1 MDHYIKISLC
11 VDNSAFGDNY
21 HEQAA
26 EVGRILREAAEALET
41 TPSCLDPCS
50 GVSLCLNDVNGNR
63 VGFITPEVLAIS

>member
-11 VDNSAFGDNY
+11 VDNAAFGDTY

-26 EVGRILREAAEALET
+26 EVARILRYAADRLQGD
-41 TPSCLDPCS
+41 PSYLDPYS
-50 GVSLCLNDVNGNR
+50 GADLCLNDVNGNR